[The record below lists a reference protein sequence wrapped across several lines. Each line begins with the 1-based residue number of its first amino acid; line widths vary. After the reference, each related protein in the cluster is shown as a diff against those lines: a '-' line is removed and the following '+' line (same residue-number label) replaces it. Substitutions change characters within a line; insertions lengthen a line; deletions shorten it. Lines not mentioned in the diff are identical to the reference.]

1 MIIGRN
7 DLHRYEFRM
16 CIRPDES
23 LPLGLKKT
31 IDDERV
37 PFDGCPARATGRF
50 ASDHGAAGIDRG
62 KDAVGE
68 DDFAA
73 IRNPARIDRAM
84 SDSQSHAS
92 GAFVLPCIP
101 IGTAPTA
108 GPVNGDSRQQ

>member
-1 MIIGRN
+1 M
-7 DLHRYEFRM
+7 HRYEFRM
-16 CIRPDES
+16 RIRPDES

-37 PFDGCPARATGRF
+37 PFDGCPASATGRF

-62 KDAVGE
+62 EDAVGE

-84 SDSQSHAS
+84 SDPQSHAS
-92 GAFVLPCIP
+92 GAFVPPRIP
-101 IGTAPTA
+101 VRPAPTA
-108 GPVNGDSRQQ
+108 GPVNGDSGQQ